1 MKWRYYL
8 YSLLGCVL
16 FFSCYN
22 EDTLTDD
29 ASGEDLVRFEFPQGT
44 NSWDDDVVAIKEK
57 FNVCIIYKDFQASDL
72 NRTWT
77 GSIGSQ
83 TYFGEGLKSD
93 EQAEFMISFM
103 KNHVFAYLNP
113 AITQK
118 VFPMYYYMVYDCH
131 APFVFGPYNLKAPMK
146 NIFDGMDYWSLCMF
160 YGESDAMSDML
171 YGRLEAPETPEDFWE
186 WRGVILYKILEKAY
200 EKGNIIM
207 PEEFQ
212 TGIDYRTEVES
223 DPGTEGNPNYYA
235 KRGFPGL
242 SVTYTRMDALKSI
255 GNTNPSKNFFAYIHL
270 GMRYT
275 SEELEAKHPKANN
288 PLLWEKRQ
296 YVLNYMKTKYDL
308 DLEAIA
314 KIPAV
319 N

>member
-160 YGESDAMSDML
+160 YGE
-171 YGRLEAPETPEDFWE
+171 
-186 WRGVILYKILEKAY
+186 
-200 EKGNIIM
+200 
-207 PEEFQ
+207 
-212 TGIDYRTEVES
+212 
-223 DPGTEGNPNYYA
+223 
-235 KRGFPGL
+235 
-242 SVTYTRMDALKSI
+242 
-255 GNTNPSKNFFAYIHL
+255 
-270 GMRYT
+270 
-275 SEELEAKHPKANN
+275 
-288 PLLWEKRQ
+288 
-296 YVLNYMKTKYDL
+296 
-308 DLEAIA
+308 
-314 KIPAV
+314 
-319 N
+319 

>member
-1 MKWRYYL
+1 M
-8 YSLLGCVL
+8 
-16 FFSCYN
+16 
-22 EDTLTDD
+22 
-29 ASGEDLVRFEFPQGT
+29 
-44 NSWDDDVVAIKEK
+44 
-57 FNVCIIYKDFQASDL
+57 
-72 NRTWT
+72 
-77 GSIGSQ
+77 
-83 TYFGEGLKSD
+83 
-93 EQAEFMISFM
+93 
-103 KNHVFAYLNP
+103 
-113 AITQK
+113 
-118 VFPMYYYMVYDCH
+118 
-131 APFVFGPYNLKAPMK
+131 
-146 NIFDGMDYWSLCMF
+146 
-160 YGESDAMSDML
+160 
-171 YGRLEAPETPEDFWE
+171 
-186 WRGVILYKILEKAY
+186 YKILEKAC

-212 TGIDYRTEVES
+212 AGIDYKTEVES

-235 KRGFPGL
+235 KRGFPGS
-242 SVTYTRMDALKSI
+242 SVSFLRLDALKKI
-255 GNTNPSKNFFAYIHL
+255 EYTNPSKNFFAYIHL